1 MENNDNMLR
10 IPTSA
15 TYRITDDEPVLIDA
29 HYEEVSADFM
39 ARFLIEKFGAAS
51 IFGEGE
57 TD

>member
-1 MENNDNMLR
+1 MESKDDMLR

-39 ARFLIEKFGAAS
+39 ARFLIEKFGIAS

>member
-1 MENNDNMLR
+1 MESKDNMLR

-15 TYRITDDEPVLIDA
+15 TYRITDDKPVMIDA

-51 IFGEGE
+51 IFGEGAN
-57 TD
+57 D